1 MSIITNRR
9 SFLFG
14 ASVAGFGIFAQ
25 GRRGWA
31 GGVGPNETLNIACIG
46 VGGKGES
53 DTEHAAHHGRIV
65 AMCDIDQKRLDA
77 MAAQAQGSQEIQRLP
92 RAARTSWTPRS
103 TPSSC
108 RRPTTRT
115 PRPR

>member
-25 GRRGWA
+25 GRKGWA
-31 GGVGPNETLNIACIG
+31 RGVGPNETLNFACIG

-53 DTEHAAHHGRIV
+53 DTRQAARHGRIV
-65 AMCDIDQKRLDA
+65 AVCDIDQNRLDA
-77 MAAQAQGSQEIQRLP
+77 MAAKIQGSQEIQRLP
-92 RAARTSWTPRS
+92 RASARA
-103 TPSSC
+103 
-108 RRPTTRT
+108 
-115 PRPR
+115 